1 MVLSREHLREM
12 EGYWFPFVDPRQ
24 TYVLFT
30 LDRFCLLTD
39 YLLRSGLGEE
49 RPMVSSSSALAV

>member
-12 EGYWFPFVDPRQ
+12 EGYWFSVVDPRQ

-30 LDRFCLLTD
+30 TDHFCLLTD
-39 YLLRSGLGEE
+39 YLFAAGSGKSVIWLV
-49 RPMVSSSSALAV
+49 PH

>member
-12 EGYWFPFVDPRQ
+12 EGYWFPVVDPRQ
-24 TYVLFT
+24 TYVLFP
-30 LDRFCLLTD
+30 LGHFCLLTD

-49 RPMVSSSSALAV
+49 RPMVSFSSSLAA